1 MNKDLIPDK
10 ETLIELL
17 EVLAENGTPKQGIAQ
32 IIDVGSND
40 FLDFVETELLDD
52 FILKGGSTCR
62 FFEGTYGSGKTH
74 LLQLIE
80 DLALKKGYVVCRI
93 DLANDLS
100 FEHWDQITK
109 YILEN
114 CSMQINNKI
123 IRKLPNVLFE
133 IENLDG
139 IKEEDLEI
147 SQLPHPG
154 FQNAIL
160 YAIKSSVLDPEAL
173 DNLYR
178 FLLGEKVTA
187 SVMKASGL
195 RTVKNPL
202 SVSNAELVLSTI
214 LNGFQLLGL
223 KGWVLLFD
231 ETDKSWMLHTRS
243 IIPRRIKNASNII
256 RRFIDS
262 CALGRNRG
270 VLAVFAVLP
279 NFIADCKQCYPALGE
294 RLGLEMAEETDSAW
308 RWPVLPISSVNSL
321 YSFSKTEGE
330 ARESFLKKVAE
341 NFISIVNY
349 CDGNSINLGQELLEI
364 GIEQLEEHAGKDYKR
379 AIIKAFA
386 QCSIERIGV

>member
-1 MNKDLIPDK
+1 MIKNLIPEKD
-10 ETLIELL
+10 TLIELL

-40 FLDFVETELLDD
+40 FLNFIETELLDD

-80 DLALKKGYVVCRI
+80 NLALEKGYVVCRI

-109 YILEN
+109 HIFEN
-114 CSMQINNKI
+114 CSMQINNEI
-123 IRKLPNVLFE
+123 IRKLPNILFE
-133 IENLDG
+133 IENLG
-139 IKEEDLEI
+139 SIKGEILER

-160 YAIKSSVLDPEAL
+160 YAIKSSVLDTEAR

-178 FLLGEKVTA
+178 FLLGEKITSSA
-187 SVMKASGL
+187 MKASGL
-195 RTVKNPL
+195 KNVKNSL
-202 SVSNAELVLSTI
+202 SVSNAELI
-214 LNGFQLLGL
+214 LNTVLNGSQLIGL

-243 IIPRRIKNASNII
+243 AIPRRIKTASNII

-262 CALGRNRG
+262 CALGKNRG

-294 RLGLEMAEETDSAW
+294 RLGLEMAEETGSAW
-308 RWPVLPISSVNSL
+308 RWPVLPISAVNSL
-321 YSFSKTEGE
+321 YSSGKTEGE
-330 ARESFLKKVAE
+330 ARENFLKKITE
-341 NFISIVNY
+341 NFISIVDY
-349 CDGNSINLGQELLEI
+349 CEGDSIRLEQELLKI

-386 QCSIERIGV
+386 QHSIEMIGV